1 MSEDVKRTEHKLKYS
16 DLVDILKDRNGISK
30 HKANMLAKEYSELL
44 KQKILEGYDLDILS
58 IFKINYVGKDI
69 VIEENKE
76 YGINE
81 QIEDLTLNLGW
92 DKVEVKQILID
103 YLRLI
108 KSKLEQ
114 GHQVNLKSIGYIVPY
129 EEGLEVGYLVRFSP
143 VLELAEEITVVT
155 LDGSGNF
162 GITKL
167 TKDEFYIK
175 MECSEKLAGP
185 IFKKNNIELKT
196 IDL

>member
-1 MSEDVKRTEHKLKYS
+1 MTEVKRTEDKLKYS
-16 DLVDILKDRNGISK
+16 DLVEILKDRNSISK
-30 HKANMLAKEYSELL
+30 HKSNTITKEYSELL

-58 IFKINYVGKDI
+58 IFKIKYVGKDI
-69 VIEENKE
+69 EIEENKE

-81 QIEDLTLNLGW
+81 QIEDLTIKLNW
-92 DKVEVKQILID
+92 DKLEVKQLLLD

-114 GHQVNLKSIGYIVPY
+114 GMQVNLKSIGYIVPY
-129 EEGLEVGYLVRFSP
+129 EEGSEAGYIVRFSP
-143 VLELAEEITVVT
+143 VLELAETVTVVS
-155 LDGSGNF
+155 LDNSGNF

-167 TKDEFYIK
+167 TKEEVYIK
-175 MECSEKLAGP
+175 MVCSEKLDRP
-185 IFKKNNIELKT
+185 VFTRNKVELKT